1 MLQGFLYRM
10 LLQFFQIEFL
20 FFLLIAGNGGTEHE
34 VVVLQFLLVGKDD
47 RPFDDVLQFADIAR
61 PVILFQQ
68 LACFP

>member
-1 MLQGFLYRM
+1 MQSLLYGFL
-10 LLQFFQIEFL
+10 FQLFQVEL
-20 FFLLIAGNGGTEHE
+20 FFLFAVAGNGGTEHE